1 MPTMVQ
7 SKPKHKRK
15 KSNQMKSSKTI
26 DKNFSVIKDS
36 ERVIKQV
43 LHIGKNSMSS
53 ETVLNIDSEEILKK
67 IRKSR
72 EDFKSRSSSDVGEE
86 GGGSGPPSPEHGFG
100 SGSESDGR
108 KAPSPNQIEP
118 NLRGTNGKYYRTVTQ
133 MKLETIKEEM
143 DKEEFADDY
152 RSRP

>member
-7 SKPKHKRK
+7 SKPNHKRK

-26 DKNFSVIKDS
+26 DKNFSAIKDS
-36 ERVIKQV
+36 ERVNKQE
-43 LHIGKNSMSS
+43 LFMGKNSRSS
-53 ETVLNIDSEEILKK
+53 EIVLNIDSEEILKTIK
-67 IRKSR
+67 KSR
-72 EDFKSRSSSDVGEE
+72 EELKSRSSSEVGEE
-86 GGGSGPPSPEHGFG
+86 GGGSGPPSPEYDFG

-118 NLRGTNGKYYRTVTQ
+118 NLRGTNGKYYKTVTQ